1 MDTGKTPEFSTDM
14 HMSTLET
21 GKLKSEFLEKILGKI
36 EIRDKKVVVGP
47 GIGEDAAAIDI
58 GGKYLIVK
66 SDPITFVSDRI
77 GWYVVNINA
86 NDIAAMGGTPRWFLV
101 TMLLPARKTTVQMLE
116 DIMKD
121 LRQACRELDIELVGG
136 HTEVTHGLRSPILS
150 GTMLGEAAKD
160 ELVSNMSIGE
170 GDLLYITKGVAIEA
184 TSIIAREKKEE
195 VIEVFGKNFYTRC
208 LEFLAVPGI
217 SVVKDAIRARRAV
230 QVTGMHDPTEGG
242 VISGAYEMAR
252 ASGKGLEIS
261 LERIPVYSETADLCD
276 YFHLSPYHLIASGAL
291 LISVPREEAQRLE
304 RAFDGQSGTIPS
316 ISCIGEFLGRGERFW
331 IVENGKRKAAAP
343 TGIDDV
349 TKLFD

>member
-1 MDTGKTPEFSTDM
+1 MDAAETPDFYTDM

-58 GGKYLIVK
+58 GESYLIVK

-86 NDIAAMGGTPRWFLV
+86 NDIAAMGGSPRWFLV
-101 TMLLPARKTTVQMLE
+101 TMLLPERSATVRMLE

-121 LRQACRELDIELVGG
+121 LRQACRELDIELIGG
-136 HTEVTHGLRSPILS
+136 HTEVTHGLHSPILS
-150 GTMLGEAAKD
+150 GTMLGEAAKG
-160 ELVSNMSIGE
+160 ELISNVNICE
-170 GDLLYITKGVAIEA
+170 GDLLYMTKGVAIEA

-195 VIEVFGKNFYTRC
+195 VIGTFGKDFYTSC
-208 LEFLAVPGI
+208 LEFLSVPGI
-217 SVVKDAIRARRAV
+217 SVVSDAFRARNAAR
-230 QVTGMHDPTEGG
+230 VTGMHDPTEGG

-252 ASGKGLEIS
+252 ASGRGLEIF
-261 LERIPVYSETADLCD
+261 LERIPVYTETADLCRH
-276 YFHLSPYHLIASGAL
+276 FHLSPFNLIASGAL
-291 LISVPREEAQRLE
+291 LISVPKEEAHRLE
-304 RAFDGQSGTIPS
+304 QAFERLHESVPP
-316 ISCIGEFLGRGERFW
+316 ISCIGEFTASGERFW
-331 IVENGKRKAAAP
+331 LVEDGKRKAVRP

-349 TKLFD
+349 TKLFV